1 MQTPVAPDS
10 VEATRQMKMAS
21 EIIDR
26 HRYLNMAHAKSAK
39 SNVSASAVYTERVG
53 DSKNKV
59 CLCWRGWSVPKEEG
73 KKLDGHERLRRPF
86 DF

>member
-1 MQTPVAPDS
+1 MAPDS

-39 SNVSASAVYTERVG
+39 SNVSASAVYTARVG
-53 DSKNKV
+53 DSKTKFVFAGEAGASRRRKGRNWTDMK
-59 CLCWRGWSVPKEEG
+59 GFA
-73 KKLDGHERLRRPF
+73 DRLTF
-86 DF
+86 E